1 MDEDA
6 KLGALLQIAPDEV
19 PYTYR
24 IEHEKRVIAQY
35 EEARVQATEFWV
47 VMRDPRPISINKAYS
62 GMGNR
67 FLTKEGRHFEDKLK
81 AATAAALDTQ
91 PIMWKHVVDNV
102 YKHGGSIDLTI
113 WLYLDD
119 LRNEAWSVG
128 GSMTVPKKPKPGKKA
143 AKPQPRSP
151 YKKKDGSNYI
161 KLIEDAIVQ
170 GTGIDDSAHL
180 DVAVKKREDRL
191 DPRIV
196 LVYKVYE

>member
-1 MDEDA
+1 MGEEL
-6 KLGALLQIAPDEV
+6 KLGALLQIDAGDLSPDRVEQ
-19 PYTYR
+19 
-24 IEHEKRVIAQY
+24 EKRIIAEY
-35 EEARVQATEFWV
+35 EETRVQATEFWV

-81 AATAAALDTQ
+81 AATAAALGTQ
-91 PIMWKHVVDNV
+91 PIMWKHVVDSV

>member
-1 MDEDA
+1 MA
-6 KLGALLQIAPDEV
+6 ALLQVCPEEDSFEH
-19 PYTYR
+19 R
-24 IEHEKRVIAQY
+24 IEAEKRIIAQY
-35 EEARVQATEFWV
+35 EEGRVQACEFWT

-62 GMGNR
+62 GIGNR
-67 FLTKEGRHFEDKLK
+67 FLTKDGRHFEDRLK
-81 AATAAALDTQ
+81 AATAAAITQ
-91 PIMWKHVVDNV
+91 LPFMWKHVVDSV

-119 LRNEAWSVG
+119 LRNDAWTVG
-128 GSMTVPKKPKPGKKA
+128 GSMTVPKKPKEGKKA

-161 KLIEDAIVQ
+161 KLIEDAVVA

-196 LVYKVYE
+196 LAYRVYE